1 MWPSLQDQMSICE
14 AEQHS
19 TLLQNAFY
27 ILFFFF
33 KSQWILTFLAW
44 VSPGSEPET
53 QAGKQEVYLGSSPRE
68 WPWRVVEEGSREGQ
82 PI

>member
-1 MWPSLQDQMSICE
+1 MWQSLQDQVSICK

-19 TLLQNAFY
+19 TQLQQNAFY
-27 ILFFFF
+27 ILFFF

-53 QAGKQEVYLGSSPRE
+53 QAGIQEVYLGSSPRE